1 MTQVLPDKTNDQ
13 ALWVAIR
20 NRSEAIQFDRYAAFI
35 KAVFCGNE
43 EQTDRSERP
52 TSPCATIQGLNKEK
66 DELENI
72 GYGTKA
78 YQTLKAATE
87 AFLLFNTGVYIHKG
101 DKDST
106 YLPPPRDDQ
115 FTRTELSEADEP
127 YIPKTPCPKEG
138 KCQDAGNIGGEA
150 ALYNQELEA
159 GRMANRSDTSLD
171 ELREKLD
178 TYLTSSQL
186 LLPYLDRITR
196 ALDLSVEPAGNALCA
211 DLLTKRVECPLM
223 IELIWNYWHEAG
235 GQIQTMKAITRRFQ
249 NRRACDARD
258 PLADLDIDPLRPLG
272 NILWGYVQDESN
284 QLSVL
289 RRVYEYDHH
298 YGMSLRGKAIPRMC
312 TADSRSKF
320 IAGFHNLL
328 RMALAYYKAAE
339 DTQVIPDTFPM
350 LNSLKEVHLLLA
362 EGAGN
367 QFGDLPHQSRIEMLV
382 EQWILG
388 REEMREFLRGR
399 VMVPYP
405 AAFMGRVDT
414 MRKLQGWGDT
424 SFRYFYELA
433 TFGERLLLSIRF
445 GDWSVVSNAASAAN
459 WANYWR
465 EEIQAYV
472 HAYRVVTGVD
482 LSDTKADPATLRRIV
497 TPPQELMAMNGEGV
511 RTSAAAR
518 T

>member
-1 MTQVLPDKTNDQ
+1 MTQISMTPSLPKETDDQ

-20 NRSEAIQFDRYAAFI
+20 NRSEAISFERYADFI
-35 KAVFCGNE
+35 KAVFCD
-43 EQTDRSERP
+43 TPSE
-52 TSPCATIQGLNKEK
+52 TCETIQGLVKAK

-87 AFLLFNTGVYIHKG
+87 AFLLLNTGLYIHEG
-101 DKDST
+101 AKDST
-106 YLPPPRDDQ
+106 YARSTD
-115 FTRTELSEADEP
+115 EAGG
-127 YIPKTPCPKEG
+127 KTVYSPQSPCAKNP
-138 KCQDAGNIGGEA
+138 CADAANLGAEEN
-150 ALYNQELEA
+150 LYNPTDEA
-159 GRMANRSDTSLD
+159 GRMGNRSTTDLETLQ
-171 ELREKLD
+171 KLLE
-178 TYLTSSQL
+178 TYLTNSPL
-186 LLPYLDRITR
+186 VLPYLDRIIKT
-196 ALDLSVEPAGNALCA
+196 LDLSVESTGNALCA
-211 DLLTKRVECPLM
+211 DLLTKRVQCPLM

-235 GQIQTMKAITRRFQ
+235 GQIQSMKAITRRFQ
-249 NRRACDARD
+249 NRRACDAND

-339 DTQVIPDTFPM
+339 DTNVIPDTFPM

-405 AAFMGRVDT
+405 SAFMGRVDT

-445 GDWSVVSNAASAAN
+445 GDWSATSSAASAAN

-472 HAYRVVTGVD
+472 HSYRVVTGVD
-482 LSDTKADPATLRRIV
+482 LSDTKADPTTLRRIV
-497 TPPQELMAMNGEGV
+497 TPPQELLSST
-511 RTSAAAR
+511 RS
-518 T
+518 

>member
-1 MTQVLPDKTNDQ
+1 MTQLNVTQSQTLPPTTDDQ
-13 ALWVAIR
+13 GLWSAIR
-20 NRSEAIQFDRYAAFI
+20 NRSEAISFDRYAAFLQ
-35 KAVFCGNE
+35 AVFCD
-43 EQTDRSERP
+43 EQEP
-52 TSPCATIQGLNKEK
+52 TTTCSSIARGDDGLLNQK
-66 DELENI
+66 DELKNI
-72 GYGTKA
+72 GHGTKA

-87 AFLLFNTGVYIHKG
+87 VFLLLNTGMYIHEG
-101 DKDST
+101 GATST
-106 YLPPPRDDQ
+106 YARSEDTTPGGTVYVPAAPCAENPCADAANLGASGPLHNED
-115 FTRTELSEADEP
+115 SEA
-127 YIPKTPCPKEG
+127 T
-138 KCQDAGNIGGEA
+138 
-150 ALYNQELEA
+150 
-159 GRMANRSDTSLD
+159 RMANHESLD
-171 ELREKLD
+171 LKAVQELLEK
-178 TYLTSSQL
+178 YLTDTHAI
-186 LLPYLDRITR
+186 LPYLDRIVN
-196 ALDLSVEPAGNALCA
+196 ALNLSIDDGGNALCA
-211 DLLTKRVECPLM
+211 PLLARRVHCPLM

-249 NRRACDARD
+249 NRRACDAND

-445 GDWSVVSNAASAAN
+445 GDWSATSSAASAAN

-472 HAYRVVTGVD
+472 HSYRVVTGVD

-497 TPPQELMAMNGEGV
+497 TPPQELLSST
-511 RTSAAAR
+511 RS
-518 T
+518 